1 MNLRTDGEY
10 LWYEHVAYYVE
21 TCGFTLPHGLVAR
34 AMAGEPP
41 SLDQEERAILIDE
54 VAGPARLQ

>member
-21 TCGFTLPHGLVAR
+21 TYGFKLPHGLVAR
-34 AMAGEPP
+34 AIAGDPP
-41 SLDQEERAILIDE
+41 SLDKEERARIIAE
-54 VAGPARLQ
+54 ISGPSGPE